1 MLGISC
7 MQIFLYFFNTQPQND
22 NCGIK
27 FLVVWLWSCIL
38 LDFCKFLDVLY
49 RSMDTVHQG
58 LVASGLYK
66 MIRENTTASTDH
78 IRLEYI
84 IQILFTVLVAAP
96 AQGFFAY
103 RIWMFNNKSKSIIT
117 FLAPTILFQ
126 PIDGTIFMVINLPST
141 DKLQFTTSTSE
152 SVAVAYFIVSAAVD
166 LFIAITTCFFLW
178 RRYLRI
184 GIMMK
189 GTRSMMHR
197 LILFSINTGT
207 WPAVT
212 AIVTVVMLMAYP
224 TNYLYVGL
232 YFFISPIYCNT
243 VLASINVR
251 PYIQSVNGDGHISM
265 PKKGI
270 QESGIH
276 FSASV
281 SRSLH
286 SKAPG
291 TSNELE
297 LTSYKVGPEEL
308 TLSAEGNVLSKV

>member
-1 MLGISC
+1 
-7 MQIFLYFFNTQPQND
+7 
-22 NCGIK
+22 
-27 FLVVWLWSCIL
+27 
-38 LDFCKFLDVLY
+38 
-49 RSMDTVHQG
+49 
-58 LVASGLYK
+58 
-66 MIRENTTASTDH
+66 MI
-78 IRLEYI
+78 
-84 IQILFTVLVAAP
+84 
-96 AQGFFAY
+96 
-103 RIWMFNNKSKSIIT
+103 
-117 FLAPTILFQ
+117 
-126 PIDGTIFMVINLPST
+126 INLPST

-152 SVAVAYFIVSAAVD
+152 SIAVAYFIVSAVVD
-166 LFIAITTCFFLW
+166 LFIAITMCIFLW

-189 GTRSMMHR
+189 GTCSMIHR

-207 WPAVT
+207 WTAVI

-232 YFFISPIYCNT
+232 YFFLSPIYCNT
-243 VLASINVR
+243 VLASINMR

-276 FSASV
+276 FPASV

-286 SKAPG
+286 SRAPE

-308 TLSAEGNVLSKV
+308 TLSAEGNVLSRV